1 MRKFAREKTI
11 ICLETIINKKDT
23 SSSLDKSSKSS
34 ENEPMKFFSEIF
46 STIVSWV
53 IFNNSCFDR
62 ELNIFSNLPESIYE
76 PCE

>member
-34 ENEPMKFFSEIF
+34 ENEPMKFYSEIF
-46 STIVSWV
+46 STIVS
-53 IFNNSCFDR
+53 
-62 ELNIFSNLPESIYE
+62 
-76 PCE
+76 